1 MSQTK
6 TKTIKALVGAHT
18 KNSPAENLAEA
29 NAVHAGIFT
38 DPTDFPAPPLN
49 EATFK
54 GAIDALSV
62 KITAAQDGG
71 KKAIAARHH
80 QEGVVIQM
88 MRQQAHYAED
98 VCKDDMPKFLKTG
111 FKPKPTVLT
120 SKPPLTK
127 NIRKITDGNK
137 SGEIHLVLVD
147 DGADAH
153 EIRCAPIVNGVPG
166 TPVTQLVTKTRPAA
180 TITGL
185 TPVTAYSIQVRSFA
199 DATGFSDWSDPITHT
214 VK

>member
-1 MSQTK
+1 MSPTK

-18 KNSPAENLAEA
+18 KNSPAQNLAEA
-29 NAVHAGIFT
+29 NAVHSGIFT
-38 DPTDFPAPPLN
+38 NPKDFPAPPID

-71 KKAIAARHH
+71 KKAIAERNH
-80 QEGVVIQM
+80 QEEVVIQM
-88 MRQQAHYAED
+88 TRQLAHYAED

-111 FKPKPTVLT
+111 FKPKPTGVTL
-120 SKPPLTK
+120 KPPLTQ

-137 SGEIHLVLVD
+137 SGEMHMVLVD

-153 EIRCAPIVNGVPG
+153 EIRCAPIVNGVAG
-166 TPVTQLVTKTRPAA
+166 TPVTQFVTKTRPAA

-185 TPVTAYSIQVRSFA
+185 TPGTTYSIQVRSFA
-199 DATGFSDWSDPITHT
+199 DATGFADWSDPITRI
-214 VK
+214 VR